1 MNLPPNTTAEAPEA
15 ALGAELLTAT
25 DKLKTGDTV
34 TYEGEEYR
42 VIVMGDVDKT
52 GTVNTADAAVILR
65 ATVKLE
71 TLDTLQLAAANL
83 GFAASYT
90 AAAVILRA
98 TVKLESL
105 DALQLAAANLG
116 FAASYTAAA
125 KILRYSVKPES
136 TLGKVS

>member
-90 AAAVILRA
+90 AA
-98 TVKLESL
+98 
-105 DALQLAAANLG
+105 D
-116 FAASYTAAA
+116 AA
-125 KILRYSVKPES
+125 KILRYSVKLEP
-136 TLGKVS
+136 TLGKVG